1 MALLASESD
10 LASEITSVL
19 LWAAL
24 SLIGAGKK
32 RVISESKSSGEM
44 AN

>member
-10 LASEITSVL
+10 LASEMISVL
-19 LWAAL
+19 LWDAL
-24 SLIGAGKK
+24 SLIGAGQK

>member
-10 LASEITSVL
+10 LPSEMISVL

-32 RVISESKSSGEM
+32 MVISESKSSSEM

>member
-10 LASEITSVL
+10 LASEMISVL

-24 SLIGAGKK
+24 SLIGAGQKK
-32 RVISESKSSGEM
+32 GHFRVKVKW
-44 AN
+44 